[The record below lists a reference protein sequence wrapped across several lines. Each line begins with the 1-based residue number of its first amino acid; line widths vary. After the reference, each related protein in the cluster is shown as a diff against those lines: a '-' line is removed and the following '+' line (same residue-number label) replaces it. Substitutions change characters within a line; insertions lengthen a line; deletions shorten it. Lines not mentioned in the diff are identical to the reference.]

1 MAARWGRARS
11 RPRRALYLSSPIGLG
26 HARRDLAIA
35 QALRELAPDLEV
47 DWLAQHPVT
56 RVLEAAGERVHPA
69 SRLLASESAHFQDE
83 AADHD
88 LNAFQALRRMDEILV
103 ANFMLFHEV
112 IADGAYDLVVGDEA
126 WDVDYFWHENPELK
140 RTAFCWMTDFVG
152 FVPMP
157 EDGEAEALLTTDYN
171 AEMIEQVARFPR
183 VRDLAVFVGDPDDI
197 APVDFGPGL
206 PRVRAWVEQHYG
218 FAGYVGGFD
227 PAALGDRQELRER
240 LGYRPEEQIVVV
252 TVGGSGVG
260 GALLRRVVAA
270 YPEAARRVDGLRMV
284 AVAGPRIDPGS
295 LQAPAGVEVLGYVAD
310 LQRHLAACDL
320 AVVQGGLSTC
330 MELSP
335 AVACSCTSP
344 CATTSSRTSTS
355 PTGWTATTPAGG
367 WTTPPPPPRRSPPPS
382 PRSSTARS
390 TTARSRPTAP
400 PAPPPSSPSCCRGC
414 QPAGAASPR

>member
-1 MAARWGRARS
+1 
-11 RPRRALYLSSPIGLG
+11 
-26 HARRDLAIA
+26 
-35 QALRELAPDLEV
+35 
-47 DWLAQHPVT
+47 
-56 RVLEAAGERVHPA
+56 VLEAAGERVHPA

-112 IADGAYDLVVGDEA
+112 IADSAYDLVVGDEA

-157 EDGEAEALLTTDYN
+157 EGGEAEALLTTDYN

-197 APVDFGPGL
+197 APVGFGPGL
-206 PRVRAWVEQHYG
+206 PRVRAWVEQHYA

-240 LGYRPEEQIVVV
+240 LGYRPEEQVVVV

-260 GALLRRVVAA
+260 GALLRRVVA

-330 MELSP
+330 MEL
-335 AVACSCTSP
+335 VACRRP
-344 CATTSSRTSTS
+344 FLYVPLRNHFEQNVHVAYRLDRYHA
-355 PTGWTATTPAGG
+355 GRRMDYATATPETIA
-367 WTTPPPPPRRSPPPS
+367 
-382 PRSSTARS
+382 A
-390 TTARSRPTAP
+390 AIAEELDRPVNYRPVATD
-400 PAPPPSSPSCCRGC
+400 
-414 QPAGAASPR
+414 GAARAATLIAELL